1 MKHSSEQLGAQSNSE
16 AYKKFATTENP
27 SFKAW
32 FDGSKIKD
40 ELGRPLLMYHGTY
53 LDFGSFAANHA
64 FHCLTP
70 DPVVAEL
77 HAEDSY
83 AFFKNESGGASIIIM
98 PLYVRVVRPFD
109 PRLSECIALMEEWE
123 LGGPSSYR
131 YAEWEILEDL
141 DVVARIRLLGFDG
154 IWMREEE
161 EYNYLAVFHPRQLK
175 SAIGNSGRFNPENDS
190 LTDPQEGAFT
200 ETRLGV
206 PIIEACSYSPYLE
219 MFARHSRPGWQS
231 WGNEVDSSAVSRADR
246 EQQALFNPMYL

>member
-1 MKHSSEQLGAQSNSE
+1 MKVRSKQLTAQSDIEKHSKLETG
-16 AYKKFATTENP
+16 ENT

-32 FDGSKIKD
+32 FAGSKIRD
-40 ELGRPLLMYHGTY
+40 EFGRPQPMYHGTY
-53 LDFGSFAANHA
+53 LDFDAFAADHV

-83 AFFKNESGGASIIIM
+83 AFFKNKPSASIIIM
-98 PLYVRVVRPFD
+98 PLYVRAIKPFD

-141 DVVARIRLLGFDG
+141 EVVARIRLLGFDG

-161 EYNYLAVFHPRQLK
+161 EYKYLAVFHPRQLK
-175 SAIGNSGRFNPENDS
+175 SAIGNSGRFNPESDS
-190 LTDPQEGAFT
+190 LTDPQEGEFT
-200 ETRLGV
+200 ETR
-206 PIIEACSYSPYLE
+206 
-219 MFARHSRPGWQS
+219 
-231 WGNEVDSSAVSRADR
+231 
-246 EQQALFNPMYL
+246 